1 MVGTGVI
8 NIIVVARESEIMA
21 TLARVNFMVKDNTRP
36 GDVTTAVLF
45 NIVIGLS
52 IIVKEETEV
61 LQVKLSQ
68 GRSIVV
74 LVRSPQ

>member
-1 MVGTGVI
+1 MVSTVL
-8 NIIVVARESEIMA
+8 EIMI
-21 TLARVNFMVKDNTRP
+21 TLAKVIPMVKDNTRP
-36 GDVTTAVLF
+36 GDATTAVLF

>member
-1 MVGTGVI
+1 MATELIGKVVNPTVVGTGVI

-52 IIVKEETEV
+52 IIVI
-61 LQVKLSQ
+61 KL
-68 GRSIVV
+68 IE
-74 LVRSPQ
+74 